1 MSKYRRL
8 LTVILIA
15 LAAMV
20 LSVFLFQDKVSAM
33 DNQLAPQFSINYD
46 ILPMTSQRLIDLEQ
60 KTGAVAEQLESEKQV
75 INELTSKLTVK
86 QTEAELAKQRLE
98 EIKNMFVH
106 IDKYSFDSAGN
117 NYALGNCTWY
127 AKSKRPDI
135 SNSWGN
141 ANTWYANAKY
151 QGWNVGSTPKKGA
164 VATSTAGWGGHVA
177 YVEGVS
183 VDGQWA
189 TISEMNYGGLYRMNT
204 RTVYYTEFSY
214 IYELN

>member
-1 MSKYRRL
+1 MNKYRRL
-8 LTVILIA
+8 LIVLLIA

-20 LSVFLFQDKVSAM
+20 LSVFLFGDKVYAT
-33 DNQLAPQFSINYD
+33 DNQLISQSSINYD
-46 ILPMTSQRLIDLEQ
+46 ILPMTSQRLLDLEQ
-60 KTGAVAEQLESEKQV
+60 KTNTAAEQLKSEQQV
-75 INELTSKLTVK
+75 IDELTSKLTVK

-98 EIKNMFVH
+98 EIKNMFVY

-117 NYALGNCTWY
+117 NYAAGNCTWY
-127 AKSKRPDI
+127 VKSKRPDI

-141 ANTWYANAKY
+141 ARTWYANALY

-164 VATSTAGWGGHVA
+164 IATSTAGWGGHVA
-177 YVEGVS
+177 YVDGVS
-183 VDGQWA
+183 LDGQWA